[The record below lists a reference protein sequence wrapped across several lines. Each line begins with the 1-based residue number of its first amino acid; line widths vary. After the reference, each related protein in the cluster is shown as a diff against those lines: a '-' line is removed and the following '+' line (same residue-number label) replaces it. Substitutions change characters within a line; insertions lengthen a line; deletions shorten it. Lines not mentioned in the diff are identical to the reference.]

1 MRAENPRVIL
11 RTPKLEKPAQS
22 KIVKTKNQ
30 IGPEQIGME
39 LAFWVVILGTYW
51 LHL

>member
-22 KIVKTKNQ
+22 KIAKTKNLIGPDQ
-30 IGPEQIGME
+30 IGTEI
-39 LAFWVVILGTYW
+39 ASWVVIFGTYW
-51 LHL
+51 LHF